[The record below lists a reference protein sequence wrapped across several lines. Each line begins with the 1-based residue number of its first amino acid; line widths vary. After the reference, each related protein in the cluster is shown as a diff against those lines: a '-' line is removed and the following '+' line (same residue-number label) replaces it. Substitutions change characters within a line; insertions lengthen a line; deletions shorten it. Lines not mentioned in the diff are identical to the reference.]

1 MQQATGFAV
10 QCDWVVV
17 IVLVVVV
24 GVGVVVGVVVVG
36 VGVVIV
42 LVVVIGWLH
51 VLCCHFVATA
61 GIAHS

>member
-1 MQQATGFAV
+1 MQQASGFV
-10 QCDWVVV
+10 IQCDWVVV
-17 IVLVVVV
+17 IVLVVGV
-24 GVGVVVGVVVVG
+24 GVGVGV